1 MDALDKYHKANALTE
16 VNYRT
21 RLAEAQRLIGEA
33 RNIYDDDLRKAREE
47 YSKRE
52 AKQASANEQ

>member
-1 MDALDKYHKANALTE
+1 MDALDKYHKATALAE

-21 RLAEAQRLIGEA
+21 RLTEAERLMGEA
-33 RNIYDDDLRKAREE
+33 RNIYDDDLSKAEDE

-52 AKQASANEQ
+52 AK